1 MDTFNISNRRY
12 LGNKYKLSGWIREVV
27 EKNCNEVNS
36 FFDVFAGTGS
46 VASAFLDKRKT
57 SAFVVIKCLIAT
69 NASIIR
75 MLTRIAVSLLRTVE
89 SIATPCSV
97 KAYE

>member
-27 EKNCNEVNS
+27 EKNCNEVSS

-46 VASAFLDKRKT
+46 VASAFLDKRLVVCDMMFCNYLAALCWFSPQNVDRTKVSELLDYYNAYDA
-57 SAFVVIKCLIAT
+57 SA
-69 NASIIR
+69 
-75 MLTRIAVSLLRTVE
+75 E
-89 SIATPCSV
+89 SN
-97 KAYE
+97 

>member
-1 MDTFNISNRRY
+1 MLMDTFNISNRRY

-46 VASAFLDKRKT
+46 VASAFLDKRL
-57 SAFVVIKCLIAT
+57 VVCDMMFCNYLAALCWFSPQNVDRAK
-69 NASIIR
+69 
-75 MLTRIAVSLLRTVE
+75 VSELLD
-89 SIATPCSV
+89 
-97 KAYE
+97 YYN